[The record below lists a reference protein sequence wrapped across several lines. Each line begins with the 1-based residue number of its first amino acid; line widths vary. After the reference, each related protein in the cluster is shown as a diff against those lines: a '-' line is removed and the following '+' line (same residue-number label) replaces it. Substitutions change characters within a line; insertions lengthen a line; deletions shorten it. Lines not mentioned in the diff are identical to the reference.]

1 MSRISFCNFALAK
14 ELFKRNWYVSALYL
28 LGWLL
33 TLVPTISRMRYTV
46 YVYSLDPTN
55 SLSSYLPLF
64 LTFSAFFTLAYC
76 VVATCVNC
84 DYLFKSEAARF
95 YGAGAVRRSTLLLT
109 SFIVTVLPGLA
120 VNVIAGLLFT
130 FAESSASFEL
140 CLGPTLMASG
150 CLLVVIH
157 SGLCLLCAALSSSR
171 LVFIIITLM
180 LHGYACVVD
189 FGFKTAAGLF
199 SYGVV
204 SNLNPSSIA
213 LIFSP
218 MAQMETQFMMPVR
231 YNIWGYNIWGMLAAY
246 AIVAVIAVAVA
257 CVLFKYRRVEEVGE
271 GVAFKKLRPVF
282 SIMFSIAFG
291 LGFALVGCAFSDYDG
306 SAAQQTNNLGLMGAL
321 IGFYLLGALG
331 SYAVLE
337 SIMAKSA
344 RVIKRRVP
352 GLALV
357 ALLCVGVSAGAYGM
371 ASCESKYVPAESDIE
386 SVFVDGLDFVADSSE
401 SIKTVTDLHQSIIS
415 EHESPTQK
423 GLPAANAT
431 YSGKYLYEGTTRLDA
446 SYYYRSYVSFNYEM
460 KNGDMLRRGYDI
472 YLLKDELK
480 DPASFSSKI
489 ASFASSDTA
498 RANRIDW
505 LYDLANAR
513 PTATVGSISL
523 FHGKYGG
530 IEVLEDEITQ
540 TDDALGSLDV
550 ALTGNELK
558 ELLDAGMAN
567 ELLTSAAYDPSL
579 ALWAQGK
586 DNAAYWEN
594 VIGYLNPGVYAYDRY
609 DEGAIDRFRIYSAV
623 NLSFRETP
631 KTLAWIAQHYRID
644 LSEAMQQQ

>member
-55 SLSSYLPLF
+55 SLSSYLPSF

-76 VVATCVNC
+76 VVAICVNC
-84 DYLFKSEAARF
+84 DYLFKSESARF

-109 SFIVTVLPGLA
+109 SFVVTVLPGLA

-130 FAESSASFEL
+130 FAELSAGFEL
-140 CLGPTLMASG
+140 CLGPTLIASG
-150 CLLVVIH
+150 CLLVIIH

-171 LVFIIITLM
+171 LVFIIITFM

-189 FGFKTAAGLF
+189 FGFKTATGLF
-199 SYGVV
+199 SYGATV
-204 SNLNPSSIA
+204 NLNPSSIA

-218 MAQMETQFMMPVR
+218 MAQMETQFMMLTR
-231 YNIWGYNIWGMLAAY
+231 YDIWGMLAAY
-246 AIVAVIAVAVA
+246 AIAAVVAVAVA
-257 CVLFKYRRVEEVGE
+257 CILFKYRRVEEVGE

-291 LGFALVGCAFSDYDG
+291 LGFALVGCAFTDYNG
-306 SAAQQTNNLGLMGAL
+306 SATQQANNLGLMGAL

-344 RVIKRRVP
+344 RVIKRRLP

-357 ALLCVGVSAGAYGM
+357 ALLCVGVSTGAYGV
-371 ASCESKYVPAESDIE
+371 ASCESKYIPAESDIE
-386 SVFVDGLDFVADSSE
+386 SVFIAGLDFVADSPE
-401 SIKTVTDLHQSIIS
+401 SIKTVTDLHQLIID

-423 GLPAANAT
+423 GLPSASAT

-446 SYYYRSYVSFNYEM
+446 SYYYRSYVSFTYEM
-460 KNGDMLRRGYDI
+460 KNGDVIRRGYDI
-472 YLLKDELK
+472 CLLKDELE

-489 ASFASSDTA
+489 ASFASSNTA

-513 PTATVGSISL
+513 PTATAGSINL
-523 FHGKYGG
+523 YHGKYGG

-540 TDDALGSLDV
+540 TDDASGSLDV
-550 ALTGNELK
+550 TLTGNELK
-558 ELLDAGMAN
+558 ELLDAGMAD
-567 ELLTSAAYDPSL
+567 ELLTSTAYDPSL
-579 ALWAQGK
+579 AVWAQGK
-586 DNAAYWEN
+586 DNAEYWEN

-609 DEGAIDRFRIYSAV
+609 GEGAIDRFQICSTV
-623 NLSFRETP
+623 NLSFQETP
-631 KTLAWIAQHYRID
+631 KALAWIAQHYRID

>member
-84 DYLFKSEAARF
+84 DYLFKPESARF

-109 SFIVTVLPGLA
+109 SFVVTVLPGLA

-130 FAESSASFEL
+130 FAEASASFEL
-140 CLGPTLMASG
+140 CLGPTLIASG
-150 CLLVVIH
+150 CLLVIIH

-171 LVFIIITLM
+171 LVFIIVTLM

-189 FGFKTAAGLF
+189 FGFKTATSLF
-199 SYGVV
+199 SYGVTG
-204 SNLNPSSIA
+204 NLNPSSIA

-218 MAQMETQFMMPVR
+218 MAQMETQFMMSYR
-231 YNIWGYNIWGMLAAY
+231 YANRYDFWGMLAAY
-246 AIVAVIAVAVA
+246 AIVAVVAAAVA
-257 CVLFKYRRVEEVGE
+257 CVLFKYRRMEEVGE

-291 LGFALVGCAFSDYDG
+291 LGFSLVGCAFADYDG
-306 SAAQQTNNLGLMGAL
+306 STAQQANNLGLMGAL

-344 RVIKRRVP
+344 HVIKRRLP

-357 ALLCVGVSAGAYGM
+357 ALLCVGVSAGAYGV
-371 ASCESKYVPAESDIE
+371 ASCESKYIPAESDIE
-386 SVFVDGLDFVADSSE
+386 SVFIDGLDFVADSPE
-401 SIKTVTDLHQSIIS
+401 SIKTVTDLHQLIIS

-423 GLPAANAT
+423 GLPSANAT
-431 YSGKYLYEGTTRLDA
+431 YSGKYIYEGTTRLDA
-446 SYYYRSYVSFNYEM
+446 SYYYCSYVSFNYEM
-460 KNGDMLRRGYDI
+460 KNGDVLRRDYDI
-472 YLLKDELK
+472 YLLKDELE

-498 RANRIDW
+498 RQNRVDW

-513 PTATVGSISL
+513 PTAVVGSVNL
-523 FHGKYGG
+523 YHGKYGG
-530 IEVLEDEITQ
+530 VEILEDEAAQ

-550 ALTGNELK
+550 TLTGNELK

-567 ELLTSAAYDPSL
+567 ELLTSAAYDPGL
-579 ALWAQGK
+579 AMWAQGK
-586 DNAAYWEN
+586 DNAEYWEN

-609 DEGAIDRFRIYSAV
+609 GEGAIDRFQIYSAV
-623 NLSFRETP
+623 NLSLQETP

-644 LSEAMQQQ
+644 LSDAMQQQ

>member
-55 SLSSYLPLF
+55 SLSSYLPLV

-84 DYLFKSEAARF
+84 DYLFKPESARF

-109 SFIVTVLPGLA
+109 SFVVTVLPGLA

-130 FAESSASFEL
+130 FAEASASFEL
-140 CLGPTLMASG
+140 CLGPTLIASG
-150 CLLVVIH
+150 CLLVIIH

-171 LVFIIITLM
+171 LVFIIVTLM

-189 FGFKTAAGLF
+189 FGFKTATSLF
-199 SYGVV
+199 SYGVTG
-204 SNLNPSSIA
+204 NLNPSSIA

-218 MAQMETQFMMPVR
+218 MAQMETQFMMPYR
-231 YNIWGYNIWGMLAAY
+231 YANRYDFWGMLAAY
-246 AIVAVIAVAVA
+246 AIVAVVAAAVA
-257 CVLFKYRRVEEVGE
+257 CVLFKYRRMEEVGE

-291 LGFALVGCAFSDYDG
+291 LGFSLVGCAFADYDG
-306 SAAQQTNNLGLMGAL
+306 STAQQANNLGLMGAL

-344 RVIKRRVP
+344 HVIKRRLP

-357 ALLCVGVSAGAYGM
+357 ALLCVGVSAGAYGV

-386 SVFVDGLDFVADSSE
+386 SVFIDGLDFVADSPE
-401 SIKTVTDLHQSIIS
+401 SIKTVTDLHQLIIS

-423 GLPAANAT
+423 GLPSANAT
-431 YSGKYLYEGTTRLDA
+431 YSGKYIYEGTTRLDA
-446 SYYYRSYVSFNYEM
+446 SYYYCSYVSFNYEM
-460 KNGDMLRRGYDI
+460 KNGDVLRRDYDI
-472 YLLKDELK
+472 YLLKDELE

-498 RANRIDW
+498 RQNRVDW

-513 PTATVGSISL
+513 PTAVVGSVNL
-523 FHGKYGG
+523 YHGKYGG
-530 IEVLEDEITQ
+530 VEILEDEAAQ

-550 ALTGNELK
+550 TLTGNELK

-567 ELLTSAAYDPSL
+567 ELLTSAAYDPGL
-579 ALWAQGK
+579 AMWAQGK
-586 DNAAYWEN
+586 DNAEYWEN

-609 DEGAIDRFRIYSAV
+609 GEGAIDRFQIYSAV
-623 NLSFRETP
+623 NLSLQETP

-644 LSEAMQQQ
+644 LSDAMQQQ

>member
-46 YVYSLDPTN
+46 YTYSLDPTN

-84 DYLFKSEAARF
+84 DYLFKPESARF

-109 SFIVTVLPGLA
+109 SFVVTVLPGLA
-120 VNVIAGLLFT
+120 VNVITGLLFT
-130 FAESSASFEL
+130 FAEASACFEL
-140 CLGPTLMASG
+140 CLGPTLVASG
-150 CLLVVIH
+150 CLLVIIH

-171 LVFIIITLM
+171 LVFIIVTLM

-189 FGFKTAAGLF
+189 FGFKTATDLF
-199 SYGVV
+199 SYGVTG
-204 SNLNPSSIA
+204 NLNPSSIA

-218 MAQMETQFMMPVR
+218 MAQMETQFMMP
-231 YNIWGYNIWGMLAAY
+231 YWYANQYDFWGMLVAY
-246 AIVAVIAVAVA
+246 AIAAVVAAAVA

-291 LGFALVGCAFSDYDG
+291 LGFALVGCAFSYYDG
-306 SAAQQTNNLGLMGAL
+306 SATQQANNLGLMGAL

-344 RVIKRRVP
+344 RVIKRRLP

-357 ALLCVGVSAGAYGM
+357 ALLCVGVSAGAYGV
-371 ASCESKYVPAESDIE
+371 ASCESKYIPAESDIE
-386 SVFVDGLDFVADSSE
+386 SVFIDGLDFVADSPE
-401 SIKTVTDLHQSIIS
+401 SIKTVTDLHQLIIS

-423 GLPAANAT
+423 GLPSANAT
-431 YSGKYLYEGTTRLDA
+431 YSGKYIYEGTTRLDA
-446 SYYYRSYVSFNYEM
+446 SYYYCSYVSFNYEM
-460 KNGDMLRRGYDI
+460 KNGDVLRRGYDI
-472 YLLKDELK
+472 YLLKDELE

-498 RANRIDW
+498 RQNRVDW

-513 PTATVGSISL
+513 PTAVVGSINL
-523 FHGKYGG
+523 YHGKYGG
-530 IEVLEDEITQ
+530 VEILEDEAAQ

-550 ALTGNELK
+550 TLTGNELK

-567 ELLTSAAYDPSL
+567 ELLTSAAYDPGL
-579 ALWAQGK
+579 AMWAQGK
-586 DNAAYWEN
+586 DNAEYWEN

-609 DEGAIDRFRIYSAV
+609 DEGAIDRFQINSAV
-623 NLSFRETP
+623 NLSFQETP
-631 KTLAWIAQHYRID
+631 KALAWIAQHYRID
-644 LSEAMQQQ
+644 LSDAMQQQ

>member
-14 ELFKRNWYVSALYL
+14 ELFKRNWYASALYL

-46 YVYSLDPTN
+46 YTYSLDPTN

-84 DYLFKSEAARF
+84 DYLFKPESARF

-109 SFIVTVLPGLA
+109 SFVVTVLPGLA

-140 CLGPTLMASG
+140 CLGPTIIASG
-150 CLLVVIH
+150 CLLVIVH

-171 LVFIIITLM
+171 LVFIIVTLM

-189 FGFKTAAGLF
+189 FGFKTATDLF
-199 SYGVV
+199 SYGVTG
-204 SNLNPSSIA
+204 NLNPSSIA

-218 MAQMETQFMMPVR
+218 MAQMETQFMMP
-231 YNIWGYNIWGMLAAY
+231 YWYANQYDFWGMLVAY
-246 AIVAVIAVAVA
+246 AIAAVVAAAVA

-291 LGFALVGCAFSDYDG
+291 LGFALVGCTFTDYDG
-306 SAAQQTNNLGLMGAL
+306 SAAQQANNLGLMGAL

-337 SIMAKSA
+337 SIMAKST
-344 RVIKRRVP
+344 RVIKRRLP

-357 ALLCVGVSAGAYGM
+357 ALLCVGVSAGAYGV
-371 ASCESKYVPAESDIE
+371 ASCESKYVPAESDIQ
-386 SVFVDGLDFVADSSE
+386 SVFIDGLDFVADSPE
-401 SIKTVTDLHQSIIS
+401 SIKTVTNLHQLIIS

-423 GLPAANAT
+423 GLPSANAT
-431 YSGKYLYEGTTRLDA
+431 YSGKYIYEGTTRLDA
-446 SYYYRSYVSFNYEM
+446 SYYYCSYVSFNYEM
-460 KNGDMLRRGYDI
+460 KNGDVLRRGYDI
-472 YLLKDELK
+472 YLLKDELE

-498 RANRIDW
+498 RQNRVDW

-513 PTATVGSISL
+513 PTAVVGSINL
-523 FHGKYGG
+523 YHGKYGG
-530 IEVLEDEITQ
+530 VEILEDEAAQ

-550 ALTGNELK
+550 TLTGNELK

-567 ELLTSAAYDPSL
+567 ELLTSAAYDPGL
-579 ALWAQGK
+579 AMWAQGK
-586 DNAAYWEN
+586 DNAEYWEN
-594 VIGYLNPGVYAYDRY
+594 VIGYLNPGVYAYGRY
-609 DEGAIDRFRIYSAV
+609 GEGAIDRFQIYSAV
-623 NLSFRETP
+623 NLSFQETP
-631 KTLAWIAQHYRID
+631 KALAWIAQHYRID
-644 LSEAMQQQ
+644 LSEAMQQL

>member
-46 YVYSLDPTN
+46 YTYSLDPTN

-84 DYLFKSEAARF
+84 DYLFKPESARF

-109 SFIVTVLPGLA
+109 SFVVTVLPGLA
-120 VNVIAGLLFT
+120 VNVITGLLFT
-130 FAESSASFEL
+130 FAEASACFEL
-140 CLGPTLMASG
+140 CLGPTLIASS
-150 CLLVVIH
+150 CLLVIIH

-171 LVFIIITLM
+171 LVFIIVTLM

-189 FGFKTAAGLF
+189 FGFKTAAALF
-199 SYGVV
+199 SYGVTGNLEP
-204 SNLNPSSIA
+204 SNIA
-213 LIFSP
+213 LLFSP
-218 MAQMETQFMMPVR
+218 MAQMETQFMMPTR
-231 YNIWGYNIWGMLAAY
+231 YDIWGMLAAY
-246 AIVAVIAVAVA
+246 VIVAVVAVAVA
-257 CVLFKYRRVEEVGE
+257 CALFKYRRVEEVGE

-291 LGFALVGCAFSDYDG
+291 LGFALVGCTFTDYDG
-306 SAAQQTNNLGLMGAL
+306 SAAQQANNLGLMGAL
-321 IGFYLLGALG
+321 IGFYLLGSLG

-344 RVIKRRVP
+344 RVIKRRLP

-357 ALLCVGVSAGAYGM
+357 ALLCVGVRAGAYGV
-371 ASCESKYVPAESDIE
+371 ASCESKYIPAESDIE
-386 SVFVDGLDFVADSSE
+386 SVFIDGLDFAADSPE
-401 SIKTVTDLHQSIIS
+401 SIKNVTDLHKLIID

-423 GLPAANAT
+423 GLPSASAT
-431 YSGKYLYEGTTRLDA
+431 YSGKYIYEGTTRLDA

-460 KNGDMLRRGYDI
+460 KNGDVIRRGYDI
-472 YLLKDELK
+472 SLLKDELE
-480 DPASFSSKI
+480 DPASFSSRI
-489 ASFASSDTA
+489 ASFASNDTA
-498 RANRIDW
+498 RANRIDR

-513 PTATVGSISL
+513 PTATVGSINL
-523 FHGKYGG
+523 YHGKYGG
-530 IEVLEDEITQ
+530 TEVLEDEITQ
-540 TDDALGSLDV
+540 TDDASGSLDV
-550 ALTGNELK
+550 TLTGNELK

-579 ALWAQGK
+579 AVWAQGK
-586 DNAAYWEN
+586 DNAEYWEN

-609 DEGAIDRFRIYSAV
+609 GEGAIDRFQIYSAV
-623 NLSFRETP
+623 NLSFQETP
-631 KTLAWIAQHYRID
+631 KALAWIAQHYRID

>member
-1 MSRISFCNFALAK
+1 MPRISFCNFALAK

-33 TLVPTISRMRYTV
+33 ALVPTISRMRYTV

-84 DYLFKSEAARF
+84 DYLFKPEAARF
-95 YGAGAVRRSTLLLT
+95 YGAGALRRSTLLLT
-109 SFIVTVLPGLA
+109 SFVVTVLPGLA

-130 FAESSASFEL
+130 FAELSAGFEL
-140 CLGPTLMASG
+140 CLGPTLVASG
-150 CLLVVIH
+150 CLLVIIH

-171 LVFIIITLM
+171 LVFIIVTLM

-189 FGFKTAAGLF
+189 FGFKTATDLF
-199 SYGVV
+199 SYGVTG
-204 SNLNPSSIA
+204 NLNPSSIA

-218 MAQMETQFMMPVR
+218 MAQMETQFVMPTR
-231 YNIWGYNIWGMLAAY
+231 YATWYDFWGMLAAY

-291 LGFALVGCAFSDYDG
+291 LGFALVGCAFADYDS
-306 SAAQQTNNLGLMGAL
+306 SAAQQANNLGLMGAL

-344 RVIKRRVP
+344 RVIKRRLP

-357 ALLCVGVSAGAYGM
+357 ALLCVGVSAGAYGV

-386 SVFVDGLDFVADSSE
+386 SVFVDGLDFVADNPE
-401 SIKTVTDLHQSIIS
+401 NIKTVTDLHQSIID

-423 GLPAANAT
+423 GLPSANAT
-431 YSGKYLYEGTTRLDA
+431 YSGKYIYEGTTRLDA
-446 SYYYRSYVSFNYEM
+446 SSYYRSYVSFNYEM
-460 KNGDMLRRGYDI
+460 KNGDVIKRGYDI
-472 YLLKDELK
+472 CLLKDELN

-489 ASFASSDTA
+489 ASFASSDAA
-498 RANRIDW
+498 RQNRIDW
-505 LYDLANAR
+505 LYDLAESR
-513 PTATVGSISL
+513 PTAVVGSVNL
-523 FHGKYGG
+523 YHGKYGG
-530 IEVLEDEITQ
+530 VEILEDEITQ
-540 TDDALGSLDV
+540 TDDAPGSLDV
-550 ALTGNELK
+550 TLTGNELK

-567 ELLTSAAYDPSL
+567 ELLTSAAYDPGL
-579 ALWAQGK
+579 AIWAQGK
-586 DNAAYWEN
+586 DNAEYWEN
-594 VIGYLNPGVYAYDRY
+594 VIGYLNPGVYAYDGY
-609 DEGAIDRFRIYSAV
+609 GEGAIDRFQIYSAV
-623 NLSFRETP
+623 NLSFQETP
-631 KTLAWIAQHYRID
+631 KALAWIAQHYRID
-644 LSEAMQQQ
+644 LSEAMQQL

>member
-95 YGAGAVRRSTLLLT
+95 YGAGALRRSTLLLT
-109 SFIVTVLPGLA
+109 SFVVTVLPGLA
-120 VNVIAGLLFT
+120 VNVIVGLLFT

-150 CLLVVIH
+150 CLLVIIH

-189 FGFKTAAGLF
+189 FGFKMATDLF
-199 SYGVV
+199 SYGVTG
-204 SNLNPSSIA
+204 NLNPSSIA

-218 MAQMETQFMMPVR
+218 MAQMETQFMMPTR
-231 YNIWGYNIWGMLAAY
+231 YATRYDFWGMLAAY

-257 CVLFKYRRVEEVGE
+257 CVLFKYRRVEEVSE

-291 LGFALVGCAFSDYDG
+291 LGFALVGCAFADYDS
-306 SAAQQTNNLGLMGAL
+306 SAAQQANNLGLMGAL

-344 RVIKRRVP
+344 RVIKRRLP

-357 ALLCVGVSAGAYGM
+357 ALLCIGVSAGAYGV
-371 ASCESKYVPAESDIE
+371 ANCESKYVPAESDIE
-386 SVFVDGLDFVADSSE
+386 SVFVDGLDFVADTPE
-401 SIKTVTDLHQSIIS
+401 SIKTITDLHQSIIS

-431 YSGKYLYEGTTRLDA
+431 YSGKYIYEGTTRLDA
-446 SYYYRSYVSFNYEM
+446 SSYYRSYVSFNYEM

-472 YLLKDELK
+472 CLLKDELN

-489 ASFASSDTA
+489 ASFASSDAA
-498 RANRIDW
+498 RQNRIDW
-505 LYDLANAR
+505 LYDLAESR
-513 PTATVGSISL
+513 PTAVVGSVSL
-523 FHGKYGG
+523 YHGKYGG
-530 IEVLEDEITQ
+530 VEILEDEITQ
-540 TDDALGSLDV
+540 TDDAPGSFDV
-550 ALTGNELK
+550 TLTGNELK
-558 ELLDAGMAN
+558 ELLDADMAD

-579 ALWAQGK
+579 AIWAQGK

-594 VIGYLNPGVYAYDRY
+594 VIGYLNPEVYSYDRY
-609 DEGAIDRFRIYSAV
+609 GEGAIDRFRIYSAV
-623 NLSFRETP
+623 NLSFQETP
-631 KTLAWIAQHYRID
+631 KALAWIAQHYRID